1 MFEKLKKRW
10 NVTSNLQVTK
20 ILIVFALTGSSS
32 AKLTGP
38 LLKLVPVIAALEP
51 LYFNVLY
58 VIATLVLYQFILLFI
73 GWVFGEKDFFIA
85 SRATNKCFFKS
96 KQKGIVLYN
105 FLQNQSNPK
114 RADTQCHDESSG
126 QFFRRG

>member
-85 SRATNKCFFKS
+85 
-96 KQKGIVLYN
+96 
-105 FLQNQSNPK
+105 FL
-114 RADTQCHDESSG
+114 RR
-126 QFFRRG
+126 FLFRIKN

>member
-38 LLKLVPVIAALEP
+38 LLKLVPVIAALKP

-85 SRATNKCFFKS
+85 
-96 KQKGIVLYN
+96 
-105 FLQNQSNPK
+105 FLK
-114 RADTQCHDESSG
+114 R
-126 QFFRRG
+126 FLFRVKN

>member
-38 LLKLVPVIAALEP
+38 LLKLVPVIAALET

-85 SRATNKCFFKS
+85 
-96 KQKGIVLYN
+96 
-105 FLQNQSNPK
+105 FLK
-114 RADTQCHDESSG
+114 R
-126 QFFRRG
+126 FLFRIKN